1 MLLMTKRVG
10 CISFSKVAYNG
21 SGIAVRWHLEV
32 EILNLKIDIK

>member
-1 MLLMTKRVG
+1 MRH
-10 CISFSKVAYNG
+10 NG